1 MRERVEGEGEG
12 WVVGGFLS
20 LGACVGCVGC
30 EKRGLKDA
38 KYLRMT

>member
-20 LGACVGCVGC
+20 LGACVGC